1 MRRSILLSLGLLMGM
16 SISMV
21 RAADAALWIDVRAPE
36 EYAAGHLPGAIN
48 IPYQHIALEIGRVET
63 HKDRAIK
70 LYCGIG
76 VRAQM
81 AKLSL
86 ESQGY
91 QHVSNEGGFANL
103 ARTLGSEHGAS
114 GCTGRC

>member
-1 MRRSILLSLGLLMGM
+1 MRRLTLLSLGLLLGM
-16 SISMV
+16 ITPLV
-21 RAADAALWIDVRAPE
+21 RAADAALWIDVRTPE
-36 EYAAGHLPGAIN
+36 EFAAGHLPGAIN
-48 IPYQHIALEIGRVET
+48 IPHQNIALEIGRIET
-63 HKDRAIK
+63 HKTRPIK

-103 ARTLGSEHGAS
+103 ARTLGSKHGAS
-114 GCTGRC
+114 ECTGRC

>member
-1 MRRSILLSLGLLMGM
+1 MRRLILLSLSLLMAMGA
-16 SISMV
+16 SLV

-36 EYAAGHLPGAIN
+36 EYTAGHLPGAIN
-48 IPYQHIALEIGRVET
+48 IPYQNIALEIGRVET
-63 HKDRAIK
+63 HKARAIK

-86 ESQGY
+86 EAQGY
-91 QHVSNEGGFANL
+91 QHVSNEGGFADL

-114 GCTGRC
+114 GCPGSC

>member
-1 MRRSILLSLGLLMGM
+1 MHRLTLLISGLLIGL
-16 SISMV
+16 V
-21 RAADAALWIDVRAPE
+21 APLARAGDAALWIDVRAPE

-48 IPYQHIALEIGRVET
+48 IPYQNIALEIGRVET
-63 HKDRAIK
+63 HKARAIK

-103 ARTLGSEHGAS
+103 ARKLGSEQGAPA
-114 GCTGRC
+114 CTGRC

>member
-1 MRRSILLSLGLLMGM
+1 MRQLTLPSFCLLMWA
-16 SISMV
+16 SVSLV
-21 RAADAALWIDVRAPE
+21 QAADAPLWIDVRAPE
-36 EYAAGHLPGAIN
+36 EFAAGHLPGAIN
-48 IPYQHIALEIGRVET
+48 IPYQNIALEIGHVET
-63 HKDRAIK
+63 HKERAIK

-91 QHVSNEGGFANL
+91 QHVSNEGGFAEL
-103 ARTLGSEHGAS
+103 AKTLGSEHGVPA
-114 GCTGRC
+114 CTGRC